1 MTNPPFPSSAPVA
14 PQSGFVTTVAWIFIV
29 LAGFATFISL
39 LQNVML
45 AFMPHDVFNQ
55 ALQDTTFT
63 RAMPSAPRFM
73 FAHFHA
79 MIVAFFVIC
88 AATLLSA
95 IGLLRRRNWARLVF
109 IGLLAFGVVY
119 NIVGLVFQQAMV
131 SSFNAPFAADSAFGA
146 AGHQFQQMLLAM
158 RVVMVV
164 FELGFAAL
172 FVWIIVKLVSPPIRA
187 EFTSPGRAA

>member
-1 MTNPPFPSSAPVA
+1 MA
-14 PQSGFVTTVAWIFIV
+14 PQSSFVTAVAWVFIV
-29 LAGFATFISL
+29 LSGLATFISL

-45 AFMPHDVFNQ
+45 AFMPHGMFNQ
-55 ALQDTTFT
+55 ALQDTTFNH
-63 RAMPSAPRFM
+63 AIPSGPRFI

-79 MIVAFFVIC
+79 IVMVLFAIC

-119 NIVGLVFQQAMV
+119 NIVGFVVQQAMV

-158 RVVMVV
+158 RVVTAI
-164 FELGFAAL
+164 FELGFAAV
-172 FVWIIVKLVSPPIRA
+172 FVWIIIKLVSPSIRA
-187 EFTSPGRAA
+187 EFTSPGAGRPSGP